1 MRTSLYRVALVLCCC
16 LGVVQA
22 SDEYDAFINEA
33 SIRYG
38 VSAALIKS
46 VMRAE
51 SAFNPNAQSTLSNG
65 DSGAQGLMQ
74 LMPATA
80 AEMGVTNSF
89 DPRDNIMGGTRYLAQ
104 MLAAHGNNPVLA
116 LAAYNAGPG
125 NVQQY
130 GGVPPFEET
139 VNYIQRISGFLPQ
152 YGGAS
157 LNTAGLP
164 GTFITN
170 PSGGVGAMASLQ
182 NLPSTADVLTG
193 FQSAVG
199 IAPNVMANGI
209 ALTLGVILF
218 IWISW
223 HVMAVF
229 DAFSKSVLP
238 LQSAFFL
245 GVRALLLLTVLIFF
259 ISGTGGTT

>member
-1 MRTSLYRVALVLCCC
+1 MRRALYTLVFALCCC
-16 LGVVQA
+16 AAVQA

-33 SIRYG
+33 SNRHG

-65 DSGAQGLMQ
+65 NPGAQGLMQ

-139 VNYIQRISGFLPQ
+139 VNYITRISGFLPA
-152 YGGAS
+152 YGGMP
-157 LNTAGLP
+157 LNTTGLP
-164 GTFITN
+164 STFTSN
-170 PSGGVGAMASLQ
+170 PSGGSAMASLQ
-182 NLPSTADVLTG
+182 NLPSTAEVLAG

-199 IAPNVMANGI
+199 IAPSVIANGI
-209 ALTLGVILF
+209 ALALGVILF
-218 IWISW
+218 IWVSW

-229 DAFSKSVLP
+229 DAFSKNALP
-238 LQSAFFL
+238 LKSAFFL

-259 ISGTGGTT
+259 ISGTGGTA

>member
-1 MRTSLYRVALVLCCC
+1 MRRTLYALVFALCC
-16 LGVVQA
+16 GVAVQA
-22 SDEYDAFINEA
+22 SDEYDALINEA
-33 SIRYG
+33 SIRHG

-46 VMRAE
+46 VIRAE

-65 DSGAQGLMQ
+65 NPGAQGLMQ

-80 AEMGVTNSF
+80 SEMGVTNSF

-139 VNYIQRISGFLPQ
+139 VNYITRISGFLPA
-152 YGGAS
+152 YGGTP

-164 GTFITN
+164 STFTSN
-170 PSGGVGAMASLQ
+170 PSGGGAMAALQ
-182 NLPSTADVLTG
+182 NLPSTAEVLAG

-199 IAPNVMANGI
+199 IAPSVIANGI
-209 ALTLGVILF
+209 ALSLGVILF
-218 IWISW
+218 IWVSW
-223 HVMAVF
+223 HVIAVF
-229 DAFSKSVLP
+229 DLFSKSALP

-259 ISGTGGTT
+259 ISGTGGGVT